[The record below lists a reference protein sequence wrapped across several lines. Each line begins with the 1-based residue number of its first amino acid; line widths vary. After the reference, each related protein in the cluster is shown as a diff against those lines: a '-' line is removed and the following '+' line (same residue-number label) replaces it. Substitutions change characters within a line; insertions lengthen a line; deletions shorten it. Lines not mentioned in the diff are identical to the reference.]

1 MAISQITANSIADG
15 TVIAADIAANAVTTV
30 KIADANVTDAKIVSV
45 ANTKITGVMTATQLA
60 NTAVTPGTYGGST
73 QIPVITV
80 DQQGRLTSAA
90 NTALVAL
97 SNGQLSIV
105 SSSIGVIPDAPAS
118 ASPYKILGQIVG
130 VANTNSNVYVVPA
143 STNTVVNLITV
154 CNGTQNNILIDL
166 VARPSTEALAT
177 KHFVLKS
184 LNIPAAD
191 TLVLDTGVTLPTSA
205 ILSANVTGANA
216 TSSAAG
222 VAIHAYGVEI
232 K

>member
-1 MAISQITANSIADG
+1 MPISQITAASIADG
-15 TVIAADIAANAVTTV
+15 TVVAADIAANAITTV
-30 KIADANVTDAKIVSV
+30 KIADANVTTAKIADS
-45 ANTKITGVMTATQLA
+45 
-60 NTAVTPGTYGGST
+60 AVTAAKLAPG
-73 QIPVITV
+73 
-80 DQQGRLTSAA
+80 A
-90 NTALVAL
+90 AL

-105 SSSIGVIPDAPAS
+105 SSSLGVVPDSPAS
-118 ASPYKILGQIVG
+118 TSPYKILGQIVG

-177 KHFVLKS
+177 KHFILKS

>member
-15 TVIAADIAANAVTTV
+15 TVVASELASDAVTTV
-30 KIADANVTDAKIVSV
+30 KILDRNVTAAK
-45 ANTKITGVMTATQLA
+45 LA
-60 NTAVTPGTYGGST
+60 NTAVTTGTYGGST

-90 NTALVAL
+90 NTSLVAV
-97 SNGQLSIV
+97 SNGQLSIT
-105 SSSIGVIPDAPAS
+105 SSSISVIPDAPAS
-118 ASPYKILGQIVG
+118 ITPYKILGQIVG

-143 STNTVVNLITV
+143 STNTVVNLISI
-154 CNGTQNNILIDL
+154 CNGTQNAVLIDL
-166 VARPSTEALAT
+166 VARPSTEAVAT
-177 KHFVLKS
+177 KHFILKA
-184 LNIPAAD
+184 LTIPAAD
-191 TLVLDTGVTLPTSA
+191 TLVLDTGVALQTSA

>member
-15 TVIAADIAANAVTTV
+15 TVVAADISDRAVTS
-30 KIADANVTDAKIVSV
+30 AK
-45 ANTKITGVMTATQLA
+45 LA
-60 NTAVTPGTYGGST
+60 NTAISPGIYGGST

-80 DQQGRLTSAA
+80 DQQGRLTLAS
-90 NTALVAL
+90 NTAVVAV
-97 SNGQLSIV
+97 SNGQLSLI

-118 ASPYKILGQIVG
+118 ATPYKILGQIVG
-130 VANTNSNVYVVPA
+130 VANTDSNVYVVPA

>member
-15 TVIAADIAANAVTTV
+15 TVVAAEIASDAVTTV
-30 KIADANVTDAKIVSV
+30 KILDRNVTAVK
-45 ANTKITGVMTATQLA
+45 LA
-60 NTAVTPGTYGGST
+60 NTAVTTGTYGGSS

-90 NTALVAL
+90 NTSLVAV
-97 SNGQLSIV
+97 SNGQLSLT
-105 SSSIGVIPDAPAS
+105 SSSISVIPDAPAS
-118 ASPYKILGQIVG
+118 ITPYKILGQIVG

-143 STNTVVNLITV
+143 ATNTVVNLITI
-154 CNGTQNNILIDL
+154 CNGTSNGILIDL

-177 KHFVLKS
+177 KHYILKS
-184 LNIPAAD
+184 LTIPAAD
-191 TLVLDTGVTLPTSA
+191 TLVLDTGVALQTSA
-205 ILSANVTGANA
+205 IISANVTGANA

>member
-15 TVIAADIAANAVTTV
+15 TVVASELASDAVTTV
-30 KIADANVTDAKIVSV
+30 KIADANVTTVKILDRNVTAAK
-45 ANTKITGVMTATQLA
+45 LA
-60 NTAVTPGTYGGST
+60 NTAVTTGTYGGST

-90 NTALVAL
+90 NTSLVAV
-97 SNGQLSIV
+97 SNGQLSIT
-105 SSSIGVIPDAPAS
+105 SSSISVIPDAPAS
-118 ASPYKILGQIVG
+118 ITPYKILGQIAG

-143 STNTVVNLITV
+143 STNTVVNLISI
-154 CNGTQNNILIDL
+154 CNGTQNAVLIDL
-166 VARPSTEALAT
+166 VARPSTEAVAT
-177 KHFVLKS
+177 KHFILKS
-184 LNIPAAD
+184 LTIPAAD
-191 TLVLDTGVTLPTSA
+191 TLVLDTGVALQTSA

>member
-1 MAISQITANSIADG
+1 MPISQITAASIADG
-15 TVIAADIAANAVTTV
+15 TVVAADIAANAITTV
-30 KIADANVTDAKIVSV
+30 KIADANVTTAKIADS
-45 ANTKITGVMTATQLA
+45 
-60 NTAVTPGTYGGST
+60 AVTAAKLAPG
-73 QIPVITV
+73 
-80 DQQGRLTSAA
+80 A
-90 NTALVAL
+90 AL

-105 SSSIGVIPDAPAS
+105 SSSLGVVPDSPAS

-177 KHFVLKS
+177 KHFILKS

>member
-15 TVIAADIAANAVTTV
+15 TVVAAEIASDAVTTV
-30 KIADANVTDAKIVSV
+30 KILDRNVTAAK
-45 ANTKITGVMTATQLA
+45 LA
-60 NTAVTPGTYGGST
+60 NTAVTTGTYGGST

-90 NTALVAL
+90 NTSLVAV
-97 SNGQLSIV
+97 SNGQLSIT
-105 SSSIGVIPDAPAS
+105 SSSISVIPDAPAS
-118 ASPYKILGQIVG
+118 ITPYKILGQIVG

-143 STNTVVNLITV
+143 STNTVVNLISI
-154 CNGTQNNILIDL
+154 CNGTPSAVLIDL

-177 KHFVLKS
+177 KHFILKA
-184 LNIPAAD
+184 LTIPAAD
-191 TLVLDTGVTLPTSA
+191 TLVLDTGVALQTSA

>member
-15 TVIAADIAANAVTTV
+15 TVVASELASDAVTTV
-30 KIADANVTDAKIVSV
+30 KILDRNVTAAK
-45 ANTKITGVMTATQLA
+45 LA
-60 NTAVTPGTYGGST
+60 NTAVTTGTYGGST

-90 NTALVAL
+90 NTSLVAV
-97 SNGQLSIV
+97 SNGQLSIT
-105 SSSIGVIPDAPAS
+105 SSSISVIPDAPAS
-118 ASPYKILGQIVG
+118 ITPYKILGQIVG

-143 STNTVVNLITV
+143 ATNTVVNLISI
-154 CNGTQNNILIDL
+154 CNGTPNSILIDL

-177 KHFVLKS
+177 KHYILKS
-184 LNIPAAD
+184 LTIPAAD
-191 TLVLDTGVTLPTSA
+191 TLVLDTGVALQTSA

>member
-15 TVIAADIAANAVTTV
+15 TVVAAEIASDAVTTV
-30 KIADANVTDAKIVSV
+30 KILDRNVTAAK
-45 ANTKITGVMTATQLA
+45 LA
-60 NTAVTPGTYGGST
+60 NTAVTTGTYGGST

-90 NTALVAL
+90 NTSLVAV
-97 SNGQLSIV
+97 SNGQLSLT
-105 SSSIGVIPDAPAS
+105 SSSISVIPDAPAS
-118 ASPYKILGQIVG
+118 ITPYKILGQIVG

-143 STNTVVNLITV
+143 ATNTVVNLISI
-154 CNGTQNNILIDL
+154 CNGTPNSILIDL
-166 VARPSTEALAT
+166 VARPSTEAIAT
-177 KHFVLKS
+177 KHFILKA
-184 LNIPAAD
+184 LTIPAAD
-191 TLVLDTGVTLPTSA
+191 TLVLDTGVALQTSA
-205 ILSANVTGANA
+205 IISANVTGANA

>member
-1 MAISQITANSIADG
+1 MPISQITAASIADG
-15 TVIAADIAANAVTTV
+15 TVVAADIAANAVTTV
-30 KIADANVTDAKIVSV
+30 KIADANVTTAKIADS
-45 ANTKITGVMTATQLA
+45 
-60 NTAVTPGTYGGST
+60 AVTAAKLAPG
-73 QIPVITV
+73 
-80 DQQGRLTSAA
+80 A
-90 NTALVAL
+90 AL

-105 SSSIGVIPDAPAS
+105 SSSLGVVPDSPAS

-177 KHFVLKS
+177 KHYILKS

-205 ILSANVTGANA
+205 ILSANVIGANA

>member
-15 TVIAADIAANAVTTV
+15 TVVAADISDRAVTS
-30 KIADANVTDAKIVSV
+30 AK
-45 ANTKITGVMTATQLA
+45 LA
-60 NTAVTPGTYGGST
+60 NTAISPGIYGGST

-80 DQQGRLTSAA
+80 DQQGRLTLAS
-90 NTALVAL
+90 NTAVVAV
-97 SNGQLSIV
+97 SNGQLSLV

-177 KHFVLKS
+177 KHFILKS
-184 LNIPAAD
+184 LTIPAAD
-191 TLVLDTGVTLPTSA
+191 TLVLDTGVALQTSA

>member
-15 TVIAADIAANAVTTV
+15 TVVAADISDRAVTS
-30 KIADANVTDAKIVSV
+30 AK
-45 ANTKITGVMTATQLA
+45 LA
-60 NTAVTPGTYGGST
+60 NTAISPGIYGGST

-80 DQQGRLTSAA
+80 DQQGRLTLAS
-90 NTALVAL
+90 NTAVVAV
-97 SNGQLSIV
+97 SNGQLSLI

-118 ASPYKILGQIVG
+118 ATPYKILGQIVG

>member
-1 MAISQITANSIADG
+1 MAISQITAASIADG
-15 TVIAADIAANAVTTV
+15 TVVAADIAANAVTTV
-30 KIADANVTDAKIVSV
+30 KIADANVTTAKIADS
-45 ANTKITGVMTATQLA
+45 
-60 NTAVTPGTYGGST
+60 AVTSAKLAPG
-73 QIPVITV
+73 
-80 DQQGRLTSAA
+80 A
-90 NTALVAL
+90 AL

-105 SSSIGVIPDAPAS
+105 SSSLGVIPDSPAS
-118 ASPYKILGQIVG
+118 ITPYKILGQIVG
-130 VANTNSNVYVVPA
+130 AANTNSNVYVVPA

>member
-15 TVIAADIAANAVTTV
+15 TVVAADISDRAVTS
-30 KIADANVTDAKIVSV
+30 AK
-45 ANTKITGVMTATQLA
+45 LA
-60 NTAVTPGTYGGST
+60 NTAISPGVYGGST

-80 DQQGRLTSAA
+80 DQQGRLTLAS
-90 NTALVAL
+90 NTAVVAV
-97 SNGQLSIV
+97 SNGQLSLV

-143 STNTVVNLITV
+143 STNTVVNLITI

-166 VARPSTEALAT
+166 VARPSTEAVAT
-177 KHFVLKS
+177 KHFILKA
-184 LNIPAAD
+184 LTIPAAD
-191 TLVLDTGVTLPTSA
+191 TLVLDTGVALQTSA

>member
-15 TVIAADIAANAVTTV
+15 TVVAAEIASDAVTTV
-30 KIADANVTDAKIVSV
+30 KILDRNVTAAK
-45 ANTKITGVMTATQLA
+45 LA
-60 NTAVTPGTYGGST
+60 NTAVTTGTYGGST

-90 NTALVAL
+90 NTSLVAV
-97 SNGQLSIV
+97 SNGQLSLT
-105 SSSIGVIPDAPAS
+105 SSSISVIPDAPAS
-118 ASPYKILGQIVG
+118 ITPYKILGQIVG

-143 STNTVVNLITV
+143 STNTVVNLITI
-154 CNGTQNNILIDL
+154 CNGTSNGILIDL
-166 VARPSTEALAT
+166 VARPSTEAIAT
-177 KHFVLKS
+177 KHFILKS
-184 LNIPAAD
+184 LTIPAAD
-191 TLVLDTGVTLPTSA
+191 TLVLDTGVALQTSA

>member
-1 MAISQITANSIADG
+1 MAISQITAASIADG
-15 TVIAADIAANAVTTV
+15 TVVAADIAANAITTV
-30 KIADANVTDAKIVSV
+30 KIADANVTAAK
-45 ANTKITGVMTATQLA
+45 LA
-60 NTAVTPGTYGGST
+60 STAVTSGTYGGST

-90 NTALVAL
+90 NTSLVAL

-118 ASPYKILGQIVG
+118 ASPYKILGQIAG

-177 KHFVLKS
+177 KHFILKS

-216 TSSAAG
+216 SSSAAG

>member
-15 TVIAADIAANAVTTV
+15 TVVASELASDAVTTV
-30 KIADANVTDAKIVSV
+30 KILDRNVTAAK
-45 ANTKITGVMTATQLA
+45 LA
-60 NTAVTPGTYGGST
+60 NTAVTTGTYGGST

-90 NTALVAL
+90 NTSLVAV
-97 SNGQLSIV
+97 SNGQLSIT
-105 SSSIGVIPDAPAS
+105 SSSISVIPDAPAS
-118 ASPYKILGQIVG
+118 ITPYKILGQIVG

-143 STNTVVNLITV
+143 ATNTVVNLITI
-154 CNGTQNNILIDL
+154 CNGTSNGILIDL

-177 KHFVLKS
+177 KHYILKS
-184 LNIPAAD
+184 LTIPAAD
-191 TLVLDTGVTLPTSA
+191 TLVLDTGVALQTSA

>member
-15 TVIAADIAANAVTTV
+15 TVVAAEIASDAVTTV
-30 KIADANVTDAKIVSV
+30 KILDRNVTAAK
-45 ANTKITGVMTATQLA
+45 LA
-60 NTAVTPGTYGGST
+60 NTAVTTGTYGGST

-90 NTALVAL
+90 NTSLVAV
-97 SNGQLSIV
+97 SNGQLSIT
-105 SSSIGVIPDAPAS
+105 SSSISVIPDAPAS
-118 ASPYKILGQIVG
+118 ITPYKILGQIVG

-143 STNTVVNLITV
+143 STNTVVNLISI
-154 CNGTQNNILIDL
+154 CNGTGSAVLIDL
-166 VARPSTEALAT
+166 VARPSTEAVAT
-177 KHFVLKS
+177 KHFILKA
-184 LNIPAAD
+184 LTIPAAD
-191 TLVLDTGVTLPTSA
+191 TLVLDTGVALQTSA

>member
-15 TVIAADIAANAVTTV
+15 TVVAADISDRAVTS
-30 KIADANVTDAKIVSV
+30 AK
-45 ANTKITGVMTATQLA
+45 LA
-60 NTAVTPGTYGGST
+60 NTAISPGIYGGST

-80 DQQGRLTSAA
+80 DQQGRLTLAS
-90 NTALVAL
+90 NTAVVAV
-97 SNGQLSIV
+97 SNGQLSLV

-177 KHFVLKS
+177 KHFILKS
-184 LNIPAAD
+184 LTIPAAD
-191 TLVLDTGVTLPTSA
+191 TLVLDTGVALQTSA

-222 VAIHAYGVEI
+222 IAIHAYGVEI

>member
-15 TVIAADIAANAVTTV
+15 TVVASELASDAVTTV
-30 KIADANVTDAKIVSV
+30 KILDRNVTAAK
-45 ANTKITGVMTATQLA
+45 LA
-60 NTAVTPGTYGGST
+60 NTAVTTGTYGGST

-80 DQQGRLTSAA
+80 DQQGLLTSAA
-90 NTALVAL
+90 NTSLVAV
-97 SNGQLSIV
+97 SNGQLSIT
-105 SSSIGVIPDAPAS
+105 SSSISVIPDAPAS
-118 ASPYKILGQIVG
+118 ITPYKILGQIVG

-143 STNTVVNLITV
+143 STNTVVNLISI
-154 CNGTQNNILIDL
+154 CNGTQNAVLIDL
-166 VARPSTEALAT
+166 VARPSTEAVAT
-177 KHFVLKS
+177 KHFILKA
-184 LNIPAAD
+184 LTIPAAD
-191 TLVLDTGVTLPTSA
+191 TLVLDTGVALQTSA

>member
-15 TVIAADIAANAVTTV
+15 TVVAADISDRAVTS
-30 KIADANVTDAKIVSV
+30 AK
-45 ANTKITGVMTATQLA
+45 LA
-60 NTAVTPGTYGGST
+60 NTAISPGIYGGST

-80 DQQGRLTSAA
+80 DQQGRLTLAS
-90 NTALVAL
+90 NTAVVAV
-97 SNGQLSIV
+97 SNGQLSLI

-118 ASPYKILGQIVG
+118 ATPYKILGQIVG

-177 KHFVLKS
+177 KHFILKS
-184 LNIPAAD
+184 LTIPAAD
-191 TLVLDTGVTLPTSA
+191 TLVLDTGVALQTSA

>member
-15 TVIAADIAANAVTTV
+15 TVVASELASDAVTTV
-30 KIADANVTDAKIVSV
+30 KILDRNVTAAK
-45 ANTKITGVMTATQLA
+45 LA
-60 NTAVTPGTYGGST
+60 NTAVTTGTYGGSS

-90 NTALVAL
+90 NTSLVAV
-97 SNGQLSIV
+97 SNGQLSIT
-105 SSSIGVIPDAPAS
+105 SSSISVIPDAPAS
-118 ASPYKILGQIVG
+118 NTPYKILGQIVG

-143 STNTVVNLITV
+143 STNTVVNLISI
-154 CNGTQNNILIDL
+154 CNGTQNAVLIDL
-166 VARPSTEALAT
+166 VARPSTEAVAT
-177 KHFVLKS
+177 KHFILKA
-184 LNIPAAD
+184 LTIPAAD
-191 TLVLDTGVTLPTSA
+191 TLVLDTGVALQTSA

>member
-15 TVIAADIAANAVTTV
+15 TVVAAEIASDAVTTV
-30 KIADANVTDAKIVSV
+30 KILDRNVTSAK
-45 ANTKITGVMTATQLA
+45 LA
-60 NTAVTPGTYGGST
+60 NTAVTTGTYGGST
-73 QIPVITV
+73 QILVITV

-90 NTALVAL
+90 NTAVVAV
-97 SNGQLSIV
+97 SNGQLSLV

-118 ASPYKILGQIVG
+118 ITPYKILGQIVG

-143 STNTVVNLITV
+143 STNTVVNLISI
-154 CNGTQNNILIDL
+154 CNGTGSAVLIDL
-166 VARPSTEALAT
+166 VTRPSTEAVAT
-177 KHFVLKS
+177 KHFILKA
-184 LNIPAAD
+184 LTIPAAD
-191 TLVLDTGVTLPTSA
+191 TLVLDTGVALQTSA

>member
-15 TVIAADIAANAVTTV
+15 TVVASELASDAVTTI
-30 KIADANVTDAKIVSV
+30 KILDRNVTAAK
-45 ANTKITGVMTATQLA
+45 LA
-60 NTAVTPGTYGGST
+60 NTAVTTGTYGGST

-90 NTALVAL
+90 NTSLVAV
-97 SNGQLSIV
+97 SNGQLSIT
-105 SSSIGVIPDAPAS
+105 SSSISVIPDAPAS
-118 ASPYKILGQIVG
+118 ITPYKILGQIVG
-130 VANTNSNVYVVPA
+130 VANTNSNVYIVPA
-143 STNTVVNLITV
+143 STNTVVNLISI
-154 CNGTQNNILIDL
+154 CNGTPSAVLIDL
-166 VARPSTEALAT
+166 VARPSTEAVAT
-177 KHFVLKS
+177 KHFILKS
-184 LNIPAAD
+184 LTIPAAD
-191 TLVLDTGVTLPTSA
+191 TLVLDTGVALQTSA

>member
-1 MAISQITANSIADG
+1 MPISQITAASIADG
-15 TVIAADIAANAVTTV
+15 TVVAADIAANAVTTV
-30 KIADANVTDAKIVSV
+30 KIADANVTTAKIADS
-45 ANTKITGVMTATQLA
+45 
-60 NTAVTPGTYGGST
+60 AVTAAKLAPG
-73 QIPVITV
+73 
-80 DQQGRLTSAA
+80 A
-90 NTALVAL
+90 AL

-177 KHFVLKS
+177 KHYILKS

-205 ILSANVTGANA
+205 ILSANVIGANA

>member
-15 TVIAADIAANAVTTV
+15 TVVAAEIASDAVTTV
-30 KIADANVTDAKIVSV
+30 KILDRNVTAVK
-45 ANTKITGVMTATQLA
+45 LA
-60 NTAVTPGTYGGST
+60 NTAVTTGTYGGSS

-90 NTALVAL
+90 NTSLVAV
-97 SNGQLSIV
+97 SNGQLSIT
-105 SSSIGVIPDAPAS
+105 SSSISVIPDAPAS
-118 ASPYKILGQIVG
+118 ITPYKILGQIVG

-143 STNTVVNLITV
+143 ATNTVVNLITI
-154 CNGTQNNILIDL
+154 CNGTSNGILIDL

-177 KHFVLKS
+177 KHYILKS
-184 LNIPAAD
+184 LTIPAAD
-191 TLVLDTGVTLPTSA
+191 TLVLDTGVALQTSA

>member
-1 MAISQITANSIADG
+1 MAISQITAASIADG
-15 TVIAADIAANAVTTV
+15 TVVAADIAANAVTTV
-30 KIADANVTDAKIVSV
+30 KIADANVTTAKIADS
-45 ANTKITGVMTATQLA
+45 
-60 NTAVTPGTYGGST
+60 AVTAAKLAPG
-73 QIPVITV
+73 
-80 DQQGRLTSAA
+80 A
-90 NTALVAL
+90 AL

-105 SSSIGVIPDAPAS
+105 SSSLGVVPDSPAS

-177 KHFVLKS
+177 KHFILKS

>member
-15 TVIAADIAANAVTTV
+15 TVVASELASDAVTTV
-30 KIADANVTDAKIVSV
+30 KILDRNVTSAK
-45 ANTKITGVMTATQLA
+45 LA
-60 NTAVTPGTYGGST
+60 NTAVTTGTYGGST

-90 NTALVAL
+90 NTSLVAV
-97 SNGQLSIV
+97 SNGQLSIT
-105 SSSIGVIPDAPAS
+105 SSSISVIPDAPAS
-118 ASPYKILGQIVG
+118 ITPYKILGQIVG

-143 STNTVVNLITV
+143 STNTVVNLISI
-154 CNGTQNNILIDL
+154 CNGTQNAVLIDL
-166 VARPSTEALAT
+166 VARPSTEAVAT
-177 KHFVLKS
+177 KHFILKS
-184 LNIPAAD
+184 LTIPAAD
-191 TLVLDTGVTLPTSA
+191 TLVLNTGVALQTSA

>member
-15 TVIAADIAANAVTTV
+15 TVVAAEIASDAVTTV
-30 KIADANVTDAKIVSV
+30 KILDRNVTAAKI
-45 ANTKITGVMTATQLA
+45 A
-60 NTAVTPGTYGGST
+60 NTAVTTGTYGGST

-90 NTALVAL
+90 NTSLVAV
-97 SNGQLSIV
+97 SNGQLSLT
-105 SSSIGVIPDAPAS
+105 SSSISVIPDAPAS
-118 ASPYKILGQIVG
+118 ITPNKILGQIVG
-130 VANTNSNVYVVPA
+130 VANTNSNVYAVPA
-143 STNTVVNLITV
+143 ATNTVVNLISI
-154 CNGTQNNILIDL
+154 CNGTPNSILIDL

-177 KHFVLKS
+177 KHYVLKS
-184 LNIPAAD
+184 LTIPAAD
-191 TLVLDTGVTLPTSA
+191 TLVLDTGVALQTLA

>member
-15 TVIAADIAANAVTTV
+15 TVVAAEIASDAVTTV
-30 KIADANVTDAKIVSV
+30 KILDRNVTSAK
-45 ANTKITGVMTATQLA
+45 LA
-60 NTAVTPGTYGGST
+60 NTAVTTGTYGGST

-90 NTALVAL
+90 NTSLVAV
-97 SNGQLSIV
+97 SNGQLSIT
-105 SSSIGVIPDAPAS
+105 SSSISVIPDAPAS
-118 ASPYKILGQIVG
+118 ITPYKILGQIVG
-130 VANTNSNVYVVPA
+130 VANTNSNVYAVPA
-143 STNTVVNLITV
+143 ATNTVVNLISI
-154 CNGTQNNILIDL
+154 CNGTQNAVLIDL
-166 VARPSTEALAT
+166 VARPSTEAIAT
-177 KHFVLKS
+177 KHFILKS
-184 LNIPAAD
+184 LTIPAAD
-191 TLVLDTGVTLPTSA
+191 TLVLDTGVALQTLA

>member
-15 TVIAADIAANAVTTV
+15 TVVASELASDAVTTV
-30 KIADANVTDAKIVSV
+30 KILDRNVTAVK
-45 ANTKITGVMTATQLA
+45 LA
-60 NTAVTPGTYGGST
+60 NTAVTTGTYGGSS

-90 NTALVAL
+90 NTSLVAV
-97 SNGQLSIV
+97 SNGQLSIT
-105 SSSIGVIPDAPAS
+105 SSSISVIPDAPAS
-118 ASPYKILGQIVG
+118 ITPYKILGQIVG

-143 STNTVVNLITV
+143 ATNTVVNLISI
-154 CNGTQNNILIDL
+154 CNGTPNSILIDL

-177 KHFVLKS
+177 KHYILKS
-184 LNIPAAD
+184 LTIPAAD
-191 TLVLDTGVTLPTSA
+191 TLVLDTGVALQTSA

>member
-15 TVIAADIAANAVTTV
+15 TVVASELASDAVTTV
-30 KIADANVTDAKIVSV
+30 KILDRNVTAVK
-45 ANTKITGVMTATQLA
+45 LA
-60 NTAVTPGTYGGST
+60 NTAVTTGTYGGST

-90 NTALVAL
+90 NTSLVAV
-97 SNGQLSIV
+97 SNGQLSIT
-105 SSSIGVIPDAPAS
+105 SSSISVIPDAPAS
-118 ASPYKILGQIVG
+118 ITPYKILGQIVG

-143 STNTVVNLITV
+143 ATNTVVNLISI
-154 CNGTQNNILIDL
+154 CNGTPNSILIDL

-177 KHFVLKS
+177 KHYILKS
-184 LNIPAAD
+184 LTIPAAD
-191 TLVLDTGVTLPTSA
+191 TLVLDTGVALQTSA

>member
-15 TVIAADIAANAVTTV
+15 TVVAAEIASDAVTTV
-30 KIADANVTDAKIVSV
+30 KILDRNVTAAK
-45 ANTKITGVMTATQLA
+45 LA
-60 NTAVTPGTYGGST
+60 NTAVTTGTYGGST

-90 NTALVAL
+90 NTSLVAV
-97 SNGQLSIV
+97 SNGQLSIT
-105 SSSIGVIPDAPAS
+105 SSSISVIPDAPAS
-118 ASPYKILGQIVG
+118 ITPYKILGQIVG

-143 STNTVVNLITV
+143 ATNTVVNLISI
-154 CNGTQNNILIDL
+154 CNGTGSAVLIDL

-177 KHFVLKS
+177 KHFILKA
-184 LNIPAAD
+184 LTIPAAD
-191 TLVLDTGVTLPTSA
+191 TLVLDTGVALQTSA

>member
-15 TVIAADIAANAVTTV
+15 TVVASELASDAVTTV
-30 KIADANVTDAKIVSV
+30 KILDRNVTAAK
-45 ANTKITGVMTATQLA
+45 LA
-60 NTAVTPGTYGGST
+60 NTAVTTGTYGGST

-90 NTALVAL
+90 NTSLVAV
-97 SNGQLSIV
+97 SNGQLSIT
-105 SSSIGVIPDAPAS
+105 SSSISVIPDAPAS
-118 ASPYKILGQIVG
+118 ITPYKILGQIVG

-143 STNTVVNLITV
+143 ATNTVVNLISI
-154 CNGTQNNILIDL
+154 CNGTPSAVLIDL
-166 VARPSTEALAT
+166 VARPSTEAVAT
-177 KHFVLKS
+177 KHFILKA
-184 LNIPAAD
+184 LTIPAAD
-191 TLVLDTGVTLPTSA
+191 TLVLDTGVALQTSA

>member
-15 TVIAADIAANAVTTV
+15 TVVAAEIASDAVTTV
-30 KIADANVTDAKIVSV
+30 KILDRNVTAAK
-45 ANTKITGVMTATQLA
+45 LA
-60 NTAVTPGTYGGST
+60 NTAVTTGTYGGST

-90 NTALVAL
+90 NTSLVAV
-97 SNGQLSIV
+97 SNGQLSIT
-105 SSSIGVIPDAPAS
+105 SSSISVIPDAPAS
-118 ASPYKILGQIVG
+118 ITPYKILGQIVG

-143 STNTVVNLITV
+143 STNTVVNLITI
-154 CNGTQNNILIDL
+154 CNGTPSAVLIDL
-166 VARPSTEALAT
+166 VARPSTEAVAT
-177 KHFVLKS
+177 KHFILKA
-184 LNIPAAD
+184 LTIPAAD
-191 TLVLDTGVTLPTSA
+191 TLVLDTGVALQTSA